1 MNEMTRYGNELN
13 TVPMRRWTTEEQNF
27 FFAIITQARDKG
39 TQLLK
44 FEKDEL
50 IELANYSL
58 EHNKRFAQTME
69 GLGRKIAD
77 MSYIERTNNS
87 FKIMNLFQRFDVE
100 WSDDFSDMYAEVRVS
115 EDFEY
120 LLNKLDAEF
129 THFELKQFTNIRST
143 YAKEMFKKLKQW
155 RTIGLVEFSVDEFRE
170 MLQVPPSYRASDIE
184 KVILTPIR
192 NELSEYF
199 KGLKIKSVKA
209 NTRGNPIT
217 AYRFTFQAEKT
228 GKWDENKYKKR
239 PNKKETLPEWATDP
253 VKNDDKLSEEDQ
265 KEVRKNL
272 ERFKQLK
279 EK

>member
-1 MNEMTRYGNELN
+1 
-13 TVPMRRWTTEEQNF
+13 
-27 FFAIITQARDKG
+27 
-39 TQLLK
+39 
-44 FEKDEL
+44 
-50 IELANYSL
+50 
-58 EHNKRFAQTME
+58 ME
-69 GLGRKIAD
+69 GLARKIAD

-199 KGLKIKSVKA
+199 KSLKIKSVKA

-217 AYRFTFQAEKT
+217 AYRFTF
-228 GKWDENKYKKR
+228 
-239 PNKKETLPEWATDP
+239 
-253 VKNDDKLSEEDQ
+253 
-265 KEVRKNL
+265 
-272 ERFKQLK
+272 
-279 EK
+279 